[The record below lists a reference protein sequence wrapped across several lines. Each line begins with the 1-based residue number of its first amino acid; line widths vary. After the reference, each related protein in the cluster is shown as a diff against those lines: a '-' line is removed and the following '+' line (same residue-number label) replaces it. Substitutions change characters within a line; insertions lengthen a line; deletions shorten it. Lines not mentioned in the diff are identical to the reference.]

1 MTEILL
7 RELVSSDIDWM
18 VSVGQSIELVVD
30 EIFLQAKEKVNHFYL
45 VLEGE
50 LAAVQIE
57 PDQAERQILQF
68 TAGDVMGAFFLIN
81 QRSMLYS
88 VKARTHARLFAVP
101 LSLLEE
107 KLRQDIFFSGRL
119 YRGIA
124 MILSQKQ
131 WQMTAQVSQE
141 RLKFKSMMLQSQQA
155 ITKGILLVFS
165 CLHDSDMCWMISK
178 GILKRLASGETH
190 LREGQPLDAIEIV
203 LQGQLSILIDMAPH
217 HLLSVVFGA
226 TKTRTQQA
234 IAQVTP
240 GEVLGVT
247 AFLDMTPNIYT
258 LQAQEETLLLS
269 IPLTAL
275 VPKLQQDAGFAARFY
290 QALANLS
297 TERLFQIFCQ
307 IGCSGATSYQPGD
320 SLCEA
325 SSYEEEMDMGSLQ
338 QVSIAR
344 ARFNWM
350 LQQLGVK
357 M

>member
-18 VSVGQSIELVVD
+18 VSVGQSIELAAG
-30 EIFLQAKEKVNHFYL
+30 ETFLQAKEKVNYFYL

-50 LAAVQIE
+50 LAAIQTQ
-57 PDQAERQILQF
+57 PDQPERQILQI

-88 VKARTHARLFAVP
+88 VKARTPAHLFAIP
-101 LSLLEE
+101 LYLLEE
-107 KLRQDIFFSGRL
+107 KLKQDISFSGRL
-119 YRGIA
+119 YRAIA

-131 WQMTAQVSQE
+131 WQMTAQASQE
-141 RLKFKSMMLQSQQA
+141 RLKLKSMMLQSHQTV
-155 ITKGILLVFS
+155 TKGILLVFS
-165 CLHDSDMCWMISK
+165 CLHDSDMCWMISR
-178 GILKRLASGETH
+178 GILKRLANGETH

-203 LQGQLSILIDMAPH
+203 LQGQLSILIDLSPH

-226 TKTRTQQA
+226 TKTRMQQA
-234 IAQVTP
+234 IAQIMP
-240 GEVLGVT
+240 GELLGVT

-258 LQAQEETLLLS
+258 LQAQQDTLLLS
-269 IPLTAL
+269 LPLTVL
-275 VPKLQQDAGFAARFY
+275 IPKLQQDEGFAARFY

-307 IGCSGATSYQPGD
+307 VGCSGATSYQSGD

-338 QVSIAR
+338 QISIAR

>member
-18 VSVGQSIELVVD
+18 VSVGQSLELAAGEV
-30 EIFLQAKEKVNHFYL
+30 FLQAKEKVNHFYL

-50 LAAVQIE
+50 LAAIQIKA
-57 PDQAERQILQF
+57 DQTDRQVLQF
-68 TAGDVMGAFFLIN
+68 AAGDVIGAFFLID
-81 QRSMLYS
+81 QRSMLYA
-88 VKARTHARLFAVP
+88 VKAKTDARLFAIP
-101 LSLLEE
+101 LSQLEE
-107 KLRQDIFFSGRL
+107 KLRQDIFFSGRF

-131 WQMTAQVSQE
+131 WQMTTQVSQE
-141 RLKFKSMMLQSQQA
+141 QIKFKSMMLQSHQA
-155 ITKGILLVFS
+155 VTKGILLVFS

-178 GILKRLASGETH
+178 GILKRLADGETH
-190 LREGQPLDAIEIV
+190 LREGQPLDAIEVV
-203 LQGQLSILIDMAPH
+203 LQGQLSILIDVAPH

-234 IAQVTP
+234 IAQITP
-240 GEVLGVT
+240 GELLGVT

-258 LQAQEETLLLS
+258 LQAQQETLLLS
-269 IPLTAL
+269 LPLTVL
-275 VPKLQQDAGFAARFY
+275 TPKLQQDAGFAARFY
-290 QALANLS
+290 RALANLS
-297 TERLFQIFCQ
+297 TERLFQIICQ
-307 IGCSGATSYQPGD
+307 VGCSGATNYQPGD

-325 SSYEEEMDMGSLQ
+325 SNYQEEVDMGSLQ
-338 QVSIAR
+338 QISIAR

>member
-7 RELVSSDIDWM
+7 RELASSDIDWM
-18 VSVGQSIELVVD
+18 VSAGQAIELAAGEV
-30 EIFLQAKEKVNHFYL
+30 FLQAKEKVNHFYL

-50 LAAVQIE
+50 LAAIQIE
-57 PDQAERQILQF
+57 RDQTDRQILQF

-88 VKARTHARLFAVP
+88 VKAKTHACLFAIP
-101 LSLLEE
+101 LSQLEE
-107 KLRQDIFFSGRL
+107 KLSQDIFFSGRL

-141 RLKFKSMMLQSQQA
+141 QIRLKSMMLQSQQA
-155 ITKGILLVFS
+155 IAKGILLVFS

-178 GILKRLASGETH
+178 GILKRLTNGETH

-240 GEVLGVT
+240 GELLGVT

-275 VPKLQQDAGFAARFY
+275 IPKLQQDGGFAARFY

-307 IGCSGATSYQPGD
+307 VGCSGAASYQPGD

-325 SSYEEEMDMGSLQ
+325 SSYEAEMDIGSLQ